1 MIYLLGNVVFG
12 FSQWI
17 AILLFIK
24 FGTGQELGAYTYSIA
39 LIAPLILL
47 FSFGYNTMIVTID
60 DLNKNVYF
68 FSRCL
73 FSMIL
78 FFVYLVII
86 FVNFGFSNQ
95 FLGMVIVVA
104 IAKILENV
112 LDIDFAYLIKAKQ
125 QYKVGIY
132 KLWMSVL
139 QISLLLVFMYLFR
152 EPFLPFLFYS
162 LVLVGVIIFK
172 NKDKFRKWK
181 NVSFESVKVSTVIG
195 FPISITL
202 FLSSLNTNIPKYILE
217 YTSNLVYVGIFSS
230 LLIIYSAGNTFFF
243 SVYNFMLPKMV
254 EKKNDSKYLKK
265 ILRLI
270 LLSGLAMFLLVIL
283 ITPFVIDPVMELL
296 YNEKFMSF
304 KTEFVIVI
312 LASILVYLSI
322 LFDLY
327 INSHKK
333 YKFNTKI
340 QIISVIVVVITGLML
355 IPNFKILGAV
365 ISFLV
370 FAITVFVLKL
380 IYSTLIIRRVKYE

>member
-1 MIYLLGNVVFG
+1 
-12 FSQWI
+12 
-17 AILLFIK
+17 
-24 FGTGQELGAYTYSIA
+24 
-39 LIAPLILL
+39 
-47 FSFGYNTMIVTID
+47 
-60 DLNKNVYF
+60 
-68 FSRCL
+68 
-73 FSMIL
+73 
-78 FFVYLVII
+78 
-86 FVNFGFSNQ
+86 
-95 FLGMVIVVA
+95 
-104 IAKILENV
+104 
-112 LDIDFAYLIKAKQ
+112 
-125 QYKVGIY
+125 
-132 KLWMSVL
+132 
-139 QISLLLVFMYLFR
+139 
-152 EPFLPFLFYS
+152 
-162 LVLVGVIIFK
+162 
-172 NKDKFRKWK
+172 
-181 NVSFESVKVSTVIG
+181 
-195 FPISITL
+195 
-202 FLSSLNTNIPKYILE
+202 
-217 YTSNLVYVGIFSS
+217 
-230 LLIIYSAGNTFFF
+230 
-243 SVYNFMLPKMV
+243 MLPKMV